1 MKKNVALLLIL
12 IFAVSCSE
20 TSTKKNKDSDII
32 QDLDFSEFDEDAIEE
47 IDDVLKPDDS
57 KEPDDFENI
66 DDPDNEEQTD
76 EDETADETVDET
88 ADELND
94 ETVDDDVFEGN
105 SIEWLGDTAT
115 VSYTGN
121 ELKTFTISTTA
132 DLRDNTP
139 ADKKRTFS
147 QKEGD
152 MILKSGNIM
161 FDALFTM
168 ALREVEE
175 NSVSQISDWSFNN
188 GNPVPCDCFE
198 TGAKWH
204 YVWTRDTS
212 YAVDLGLAFVDPE
225 RSKNSLSF
233 KISERKAS
241 AGGSNMEIIQDTGS
255 GGSWPVSTDRVSW
268 ALGAYETLKYLEGSS
283 YTDFLDKAY
292 TAIKNTVMTDRSH
305 VFDAA
310 DGLYYGEQS
319 FLDWREQT
327 YPVWTASDTVH
338 IAMSKT
344 LSTNVLHYIILDTGS
359 KLAEIKGD
367 TAFKN
372 DCDTWKNSLKNSIVD
387 KFYLSDAKLFSAMK
401 TTFLNDAAVK
411 KFDLLG
417 QSLAVIAGIADE
429 SKAKDAVANY
439 PVTTAG
445 PPVIWPQEPSTR
457 IYHNRGIWPFVTAY
471 ALRSAVKT
479 RNDMAYE
486 NAFMSIVRGAALN
499 LSNMENFEFTTLS
512 NYYADNRKDQLNRD
526 LTGPVVNS
534 QRQLWSVA
542 AFISLVKDGIFGMNV
557 EMDSISFDP
566 VIPVALRK
574 EFFNNGEGIQIKYF
588 KLKGKN
594 LKIAVMFPF
603 NDENES
609 GQYVLGS
616 VKFNG
621 KVHGSTFLISEL
633 DEYSDIDLIL
643 EHSAATGTI
652 TEKNCSIESNCFAP
666 HAPVI
671 PTSPYGIEV
680 SSGKLAVTFTGDN
693 GVTFNMYRDGV
704 KVAENVTSPWT
715 DTNSADYTDRS
726 YCYSVSAVNS
736 SGLESH
742 IANPVCF
749 WGTTFERVTKIEA
762 NGFDQTPNASDHGR
776 SHFADWGNP
785 AAVLSASSFTPPSS
799 GTYLVQIEYGS
810 GRPIDTG
817 ITSCFKKVEF
827 IDESDA
833 SVVFSGFVTM
843 PHLGADNWDRWG
855 DSSFLK
861 VSLNSTKT
869 YKISISDA
877 FNMSYFE
884 HFVPYTGGA
893 VGGGTEVY
901 NRVNLSTIKF
911 LLKEK

>member
-1 MKKNVALLLIL
+1 MRHFLFFSVIL
-12 IFAVSCSE
+12 AFFVSCSQ
-20 TSTKKNKDSDII
+20 TPDKKDKDADII
-32 QDLDFSEFDEDAIEE
+32 NDSDFSE
-47 IDDVLKPDDS
+47 IDDDVTGELDDIINPDNS
-57 KEPDDFENI
+57 EEADDFENTYDTDI
-66 DDPDNEEQTD
+66 EEEID
-76 EDETADETVDET
+76 EDEMIDEIV
-88 ADELND
+88 DELND
-94 ETVDDDVFEGN
+94 ETVDDDAVFEGDTV
-105 SIEWLGDTAT
+105 EWLGDTAT
-115 VSYTGN
+115 VSYTGSD
-121 ELKTFTISTTA
+121 LKTFTITTTA
-132 DLRDNTP
+132 DLRDNIP

-152 MILKSGNIM
+152 MILESGNMM

-204 YVWTRDTS
+204 YVWTRDTA

-233 KISERKAS
+233 KISARKAS

-268 ALGAYETLKYLEGSS
+268 ALGAYEVLKYLEGSS

-292 TAIKNTVMTDRSH
+292 TAIKNTVMTDRTH
-305 VFDAA
+305 IFDAA
-310 DGLYYGEQS
+310 DGLYFGEQS

-338 IAMSKT
+338 LAMSKT
-344 LSTNVLHYIILDTGS
+344 LSTNVLHFIILDIGS
-359 KLAEIKGD
+359 KLAELKGD
-367 TAFKN
+367 ASFKN

-387 KFYLSDAKLFSAMK
+387 EFYLSDSKLFSAMK
-401 TTFLNDAAVK
+401 TTYLNDAAIK

-417 QSLAVIAGIADE
+417 QSLAIISGVADE

-439 PVTTAG
+439 PVTEAG

-512 NYYADNRKDQLNRD
+512 NYYVDNRKDHLNRD
-526 LTGPVVNS
+526 ITGPVVNS

-542 AFISLVKDGIFGMNV
+542 AFIALVKDGIFGMNV
-557 EMDSISFDP
+557 DTDFITFDP
-566 VIPVALRK
+566 IIPAALRNG
-574 EFFNNGEGIQIKYF
+574 FFAGSNAIEIKDVLIKGK
-588 KLKGKN
+588 KLKITVTLPEKDDKEIGFYLFKSLKLNGNDHDGKIP
-594 LKIAVMFPF
+594 LS
-603 NDENES
+603 E
-609 GQYVLGS
+609 LGS
-616 VKFNG
+616 TNEIG
-621 KVHGSTFLISEL
+621 IEL
-633 DEYSDIDLIL
+633 EYSD
-643 EHSAATGTI
+643 AAGTVN
-652 TEKNCSIESNCFAP
+652 EKDCSVESNCFAP
-666 HAPVI
+666 LAPVI
-671 PTSPYGIEV
+671 PTSPYGVAV
-680 SSGKLAVTFTGDN
+680 SSGKLAVTFTGDS
-693 GVTFNMYRDGV
+693 GVTFNMYRDGI

-715 DTNSADYTDRS
+715 DPNSTDYADKS
-726 YCYSVSAVNS
+726 YCYSVTAVNS
-736 SGLESH
+736 AGLESH

-762 NGFDQTPNASDHGR
+762 GGFDQTPDASDHGR
-776 SHFADWGNP
+776 SHFADWGLP
-785 AAVLSASSFTPPSS
+785 AAVLSVSSFAPPST
-799 GTYLVQIEYGS
+799 GNYLVQIEYGS

-817 ITSCFKKVEF
+817 ITSCLKKVEF
-827 IDESDA
+827 IDESD
-833 SVVFSGFVTM
+833 STVVFSGYVVM

-855 DSSFLK
+855 DSSFIK
-861 VSLNSTKT
+861 VDLNSSKT
-869 YKISISDA
+869 YKISITDA

-884 HFVPYTGGA
+884 HFVQYTGGA

>member
-1 MKKNVALLLIL
+1 
-12 IFAVSCSE
+12 
-20 TSTKKNKDSDII
+20 
-32 QDLDFSEFDEDAIEE
+32 
-47 IDDVLKPDDS
+47 
-57 KEPDDFENI
+57 
-66 DDPDNEEQTD
+66 
-76 EDETADETVDET
+76 
-88 ADELND
+88 
-94 ETVDDDVFEGN
+94 FEGN

-121 ELKTFTISTTA
+121 ELKTFTISTTS

-139 ADKKRTFS
+139 ADKQRTFS

-152 MILKSGNIM
+152 MILESGNMM

-188 GNPVPCDCFE
+188 GNPVDCECFE
-198 TGAKWH
+198 TGEKWK
-204 YVWTRDTS
+204 YVWTRDTA
-212 YAVDLGLAFVDPE
+212 YAVDLGLAFVDPA
-225 RSKNSLSF
+225 RSKNSLLF
-233 KISERKAS
+233 KISERKTS
-241 AGGSNMEIIQDTGS
+241 AGGGNMEIIQDTGS

-344 LSTNVLHYIILDTGS
+344 LSTNVLHFIILDIGS
-359 KLAEIKGD
+359 KLAELKGD
-367 TAFKN
+367 SAFKN
-372 DCDTWKNSLKNSIVD
+372 DCDSWKNSLKNSIVD

-401 TTFLNDAAVK
+401 TTFLNNAAVK

-417 QSLAVIAGIADE
+417 QSLAVIAGVADE
-429 SKAKDAVANY
+429 NKAKDAVANY

-479 RNDMAYE
+479 KNDLAYT

-557 EMDSISFDP
+557 DMDSITFDP

-603 NDENES
+603 DDENES
-609 GQYVLGS
+609 GQYILKS
-616 VKFNG
+616 VKLDG
-621 KVHGSTFLISEL
+621 KVHDKTFLISEL

-643 EHSAATGTI
+643 EHSNISGTI
-652 TEKNCSIESNCFAP
+652 TEKNCAVESNCFAP

-671 PTSPYGIEV
+671 PTDPYGIAV
-680 SSGKLAVTFTGDN
+680 SGGKLAVTFTGDN

-715 DTNSADYTDRS
+715 DPNSADYGNKS
-726 YCYSVSAVNS
+726 YCYSVSAINTA
-736 SGLESH
+736 GLESH

-776 SHFADWGNP
+776 SHFADWGIP
-785 AAVLSASSFTPPSS
+785 AAELSVSSFTPPSS

-810 GRPIDTG
+810 GRPLDTG
-817 ITSCFKKVEF
+817 ITSCLKKVEF
-827 IDESDA
+827 IDESDS

-861 VSLNSTKT
+861 VALNSTKT
-869 YKISISDA
+869 YKISITDA

-893 VGGGTEVY
+893 AGGGTEVY

-911 LLKEK
+911 LLKDK

>member
-1 MKKNVALLLIL
+1 MKKNVVLLLIFV
-12 IFAVSCSE
+12 FAVSCSQ
-20 TSTKKNKDSDII
+20 TSGKKDKDSDITHDS
-32 QDLDFSEFDEDAIEE
+32 DLLE
-47 IDDVLKPDDS
+47 IDNDATGELDDVIKPDNS
-57 KEPDDFENI
+57 EETDDFENI
-66 DDPDNEEQTD
+66 DDTDIEKEID
-76 EDETADETVDET
+76 EDETIDETVDE
-88 ADELND
+88 LND
-94 ETVDDDVFEGN
+94 ESADEDILSDTAK
-105 SIEWLGDTAT
+105 IEWLGDTAT

-132 DLRDNTP
+132 SLRDNTP

-147 QKEGD
+147 QKDGD

-188 GNPVPCDCFE
+188 GNPVDCNCFE
-198 TGAKWH
+198 TGEKWK
-204 YVWTRDTS
+204 YVWTRDTA

-225 RSKNSLSF
+225 RSKNSLLF

-292 TAIKNTVMTDRSH
+292 TAIKNTVMTDRAH
-305 VFDAA
+305 VFDTA
-310 DGLYYGEQS
+310 DGLYFGEQS

-327 YPVWTASDTVH
+327 YPVWTANDTVH
-338 IAMSKT
+338 IAMSKV
-344 LSTNVLHYIILDTGS
+344 LSTNVLHFIILDIGS
-359 KLAEIKGD
+359 KLAELKGD
-367 TAFKN
+367 SAFKN
-372 DCDTWKNSLKNSIVD
+372 DCDSWKNSLRNSIVD
-387 KFYLSDAKLFSAMK
+387 KFYLSDVNLFSAMK
-401 TTFLNDAAVK
+401 TTYLNDAAIK

-417 QSLAVIAGIADE
+417 QSLAVIHG
-429 SKAKDAVANY
+429 VANNVQSENSVKNY
-439 PVTTAG
+439 PVTIAG

-457 IYHNRGIWPFVTAY
+457 VYHNRGIWPFVTAY

-479 RNDMAYE
+479 KNDPAYE

-512 NYYADNRKDQLNRD
+512 NWYYDGRKDQADRD
-526 LTGPVVNS
+526 LSGPVVNS
-534 QRQLWSVA
+534 RRQLWSVA
-542 AFISLVKDGIFGMNV
+542 AFISLVKDGIFGMNID
-557 EMDSISFDP
+557 MDSISFNP

-574 EFFNNGEGIQIKYF
+574 DFFNNGEGMQIKYF

-594 LKIAVMFPF
+594 LKIAVMFPI

-609 GQYVLGS
+609 GVYIFDSL
-616 VKFNG
+616 KIKG
-621 KVHGSTFLISEL
+621 KVHAGKVLINEL
-633 DEYSDIDLIL
+633 DEYSEIDVIL
-643 EHSAATGTI
+643 KHSAVTGTI
-652 TEKNCSIESNCFAP
+652 TEKNCAVESNCFAP

-671 PTSPYGIEV
+671 PTTPYGVAV
-680 SSGKLAVTFTGDN
+680 SAGKLAVTFTGDS

-715 DTNSADYTDRS
+715 DPNSPDYADRS
-726 YCYSVSAVNS
+726 YCYSVSAVNPA
-736 SGLESH
+736 GLESH

-749 WGTTFERVTKIEA
+749 WGTAFERVTKIDA

-776 SHFADWGNP
+776 PHFADWGIP
-785 AAVLSASSFTPPSS
+785 SAVLSAASFAPPST

-810 GRPIDTG
+810 GRPLDTG

-827 IDESDA
+827 IDESDS
-833 SVVFSGFVTM
+833 SVVFSGFAVM
-843 PHLGADNWDRWG
+843 PHLGAGNWGRWG

-861 VSLNSTKT
+861 VTLNSTKT
-869 YKISISDA
+869 YKISITDA

-884 HFVPYTGGA
+884 HFVPYTAAGA
-893 VGGGTEVY
+893 AGGGTEVY